1 MRCSTR
7 SSRIVPLLAVVLAAS
22 VLIAPPPAAADR
34 TQARSMVISQYG
46 IVAAEQPLAARA
58 GTAVLERGGNAVDA
72 AVAANAVMGLVAPMM
87 NGIGG
92 DLFAIVYDAKAGKV
106 YGLNASG
113 WAPKGLT
120 PDVLRGQGQ
129 RWMPGSGIH
138 SVTVPGA
145 VAGWDA
151 LLSRFGKKPFAEV
164 LAPAIAAARA
174 GFPVTEIFSNDWAL
188 TADHVSRDPEAA
200 RVFLPGGR
208 APAVGELFRNPDLA
222 VALEEI
228 AGGGRDAFYKGA
240 LARRILETSD
250 RLGGTMTAD
259 DLAGFAAE
267 WVEPLSTDYRGWTV
281 YEMPPNE
288 QGVAALMML
297 NIMSTFPIGRF
308 GHNSVDALH
317 AMIEA
322 KKLAYADMIAYVGD
336 PRFAE
341 VPTQGLISP
350 VYGRKRAAL
359 IDPKKANCSVGPG
372 TPPYAGSDT
381 TYLSAVDRD
390 GNMVSL
396 IQSNFSLWG
405 SGVAVNGGGFML
417 HNRGALFTLD
427 PKSPNVLAPRKRP
440 LHTIIPALMAKGQA
454 PNQVRIAFGI
464 MGGFNQAQAHAQFVS
479 NVADHGMNIQAA
491 LEAAR
496 FTKAT
501 FAGCDLYAEA
511 RVPAAVVE
519 GLARRGHQVEQLGDF
534 ADAMGTGQAVMRDG
548 RAGVNYGASDPRADG
563 QAIAEM
569 P

>member
-1 MRCSTR
+1 MRPTMSPR
-7 SSRIVPLLAVVLAAS
+7 RVFPFIVAGLAAS
-22 VLIAPPPAAADR
+22 ALMTAPLAAANR

-58 GTAVLERGGNAVDA
+58 GTAILEKGGSAVDA
-72 AVAANAVMGLVAPMM
+72 AIAANAVMGLVAPMM

-92 DLFAIVYDAKAGKV
+92 DLFAIMYDARTGKI

-120 PDVLRGQGQ
+120 PEFLRSKGQQ
-129 RWMPGSGIH
+129 WMPSNGIH

-151 LLSRFGKKPFAEV
+151 LLSRFGKKSFADV
-164 LAPAIAAARA
+164 LAPAIAYAKA
-174 GFPVTEIFSNDWAL
+174 GFPVTELFGDDWAA
-188 TADHVSRDPEAA
+188 TAGYVGRDPEAA
-200 RVFLPGGR
+200 RIFLPAGR
-208 APAVGELFRNPDLA
+208 PPAVGEIFRNGDLA
-222 VALEEI
+222 AALEDI
-228 AGGGRDAFYKGA
+228 AHGGRDAFYKGA
-240 LARRILETSD
+240 LAKRIIDTSD
-250 RLGGTMTAD
+250 RLGGTMAAN
-259 DLAGFAAE
+259 DLAEFAAE
-267 WVEPLSTDYRGWTV
+267 WVEPVSTDYHGWTV

-297 NIMSTFPIGRF
+297 NIMSGFPLGKW

-317 AMIEA
+317 TMIEA
-322 KKLAYADMIAYVGD
+322 KKLAYADMINYVGD

-341 VPTQGLISP
+341 VPTQGMISP
-350 VYGRKRAAL
+350 AYGRRRAAL
-359 IDPKKANCSVGPG
+359 IDPARANCDVGPG

-381 TYLSAVDRD
+381 TYLTTIDRD

-405 SGVAVNGGGFML
+405 SGIAVEGGGFVL
-417 HNRGALFTLD
+417 HNRGALFSLD

-440 LHTIIPALMAKGQA
+440 LHTIIPALMTKG
-454 PNQVRIAFGI
+454 PVRIAFGI

-479 NVADHGMNIQAA
+479 NVVDHGMNIQAA
-491 LEAAR
+491 MEAAR
-496 FTKAT
+496 FTKGS
-501 FAGCDLYAEA
+501 FAGCDLYGEA
-511 RVPAAVVE
+511 RIPAAVIE
-519 GLARRGHQVEQLGDF
+519 GLAKRGHEVQQVGEF
-534 ADAMGTGQAVMRDG
+534 SSAMGRGQAVMRDD
-548 RAGVNYGASDPRADG
+548 RTGVNYGASDPRADG

>member
-1 MRCSTR
+1 MRLPTR
-7 SSRIVPLLAVVLAAS
+7 PRRIVPLIAASLAAS
-22 VLIAPPPAAADR
+22 VLMAPPPAAADR

-92 DLFAIVYDAKAGKV
+92 DLFAIVYDARAGKV

-120 PDVLRGQGQ
+120 PEFLRGKGQ
-129 RWMPGSGIH
+129 RWMPSSGIH

-151 LLSRFGKKPFAEV
+151 LLSRFGRKPFAEV
-164 LAPAIAAARA
+164 LAPAIAAAKA
-174 GFPVTEIFSNDWAL
+174 GFPVTEIFADDWVG
-188 TADHVSRDPEAA
+188 TADYVGRNPEAA
-200 RVFLPGGR
+200 RVFLPAGR
-208 APAVGELFRNPDLA
+208 APAAGEMFRNPDLA
-222 VALEEI
+222 GALEEI
-228 AGGGRDAFYKGA
+228 AGGGRDAFYKGP
-240 LARRILETSD
+240 LARRMIETSD
-250 RLGGTMTAD
+250 RFGGTMTAD
-259 DLAGFAAE
+259 DLADFAAE
-267 WVEPLSTDYRGWTV
+267 WVEPLSTGYRGWTV
-281 YEMPPNE
+281 YELPPNE

-297 NIMSTFPIGRF
+297 NIMSAFPLGRF

-322 KKLAYADMIAYVGD
+322 KKLAYADMITYVGD

-341 VPTQGLISP
+341 VPVQGMISP
-350 VYGRKRAAL
+350 VYGRKRATL
-359 IDPKKANCSVGPG
+359 IDPRKANCNVGPG
-372 TPPYAGSDT
+372 VPPYAGSDT

-405 SGVAVNGGGFML
+405 SGIAVEGGGFVL

-427 PKSPNVLAPRKRP
+427 PTSPNVLAPRKRP
-440 LHTIIPALMAKGQA
+440 LHTIIPALMTKGD
-454 PNQVRIAFGI
+454 VRIAFGI

-496 FTKAT
+496 FTKSS

-511 RVPAAVVE
+511 RLPAAVVE
-519 GLARRGHQVEQLGDF
+519 ALAKRGHEVRQLGDF

>member
-1 MRCSTR
+1 MRPPTR
-7 SSRIVPLLAVVLAAS
+7 PRRIVALLAASLAAS
-22 VLIAPPPAAADR
+22 VLLMASPAAADR
-34 TQARSMVISQYG
+34 TQARSMVISQFG

-58 GTAVLERGGNAVDA
+58 GTAVLEKGGNAVDA

-113 WAPKGLT
+113 WAPKALT
-120 PDVLRGQGQ
+120 PEFLRGKGQ

-151 LLSRFGKKPFAEV
+151 LLSRFGKKPFADV
-164 LAPAIAAARA
+164 LAPAIAAAKA
-174 GFPVTEIFSNDWAL
+174 GFPVTEVFSNDWAL
-188 TADHVSRDPEAA
+188 SADYVGRSPEAA
-200 RVFLPGGR
+200 RVFLPAGH
-208 APAVGELFRNPDLA
+208 APAVGEIFRNPDLA
-222 VALEEI
+222 GALEEI
-228 AGGGRDAFYKGA
+228 AGGGRDAFYKGT
-240 LARRILETSD
+240 LARRIIETSD

-259 DLAGFAAE
+259 DLADFAAE

-297 NIMSTFPIGRF
+297 NIMSAFPLARW

-317 AMIEA
+317 ALIEA
-322 KKLAYADMIAYVGD
+322 KKLAYADMINYVGD

-341 VPTQGLISP
+341 VPAQGMISP

-359 IDPKKANCSVGPG
+359 IDPKKANCSAGPG
-372 TPPYAGSDT
+372 VPPYAGSDT

-405 SGVAVNGGGFML
+405 SGIVVDGGGFVL

-440 LHTIIPALMAKGQA
+440 LHTIIPGLMAKGD
-454 PNQVRIAFGI
+454 VRIAFGI

-496 FTKAT
+496 FTKAS

-511 RVPAAVVE
+511 RIPEAVLE
-519 GLARRGHQVEQLGDF
+519 GLAKRGHQVERLGDF

-548 RAGVNYGASDPRADG
+548 RTGVNYGASDPRADG

>member
-1 MRCSTR
+1 MRLPTR
-7 SSRIVPLLAVVLAAS
+7 ACRNVHSAAVVLAACI
-22 VLIAPPPAAADR
+22 LTAAPPAAADR

-58 GTAVLERGGNAVDA
+58 GTSILEKGGNAIDA

-92 DLFAIVYDAKAGKV
+92 DLFAIVYEAKTGKV

-113 WAPKGLT
+113 WAPKALT
-120 PDVLRGQGQ
+120 PEFLRNKGQ
-129 RWMPGSGIH
+129 RWMPSSGIH

-151 LLSRFGKKPFAEV
+151 LLSRFGRKPFAEV
-164 LAPAIAAARA
+164 LAPAIAAAKE
-174 GFPVTEIFSNDWAL
+174 GFPVTEIFGNDWAL
-188 TADHVSRDPEAA
+188 TADDIGRNTETA
-200 RVFLPGGR
+200 RVFLPAGR
-208 APAVGELFRNPDLA
+208 APAVGEIFRNPDLA
-222 VALEEI
+222 ASFDEI
-228 AGGGRDAFYKGA
+228 ASGGRDAFYKGP
-240 LARRILETSD
+240 LSRRIIETSD
-250 RLGGTMTAD
+250 KLGGTMTAD
-259 DLAGFAAE
+259 DLGEFAAE
-267 WVEPLSTDYRGWTV
+267 WVEPLSTDYRDWTV
-281 YEMPPNE
+281 YELPPNE
-288 QGVAALMML
+288 QGIAALMML
-297 NIMSTFPIGRF
+297 NIMSTFPLPRW
-308 GHNSVDALH
+308 GHNSLDTLH

-322 KKLAYADMIAYVGD
+322 KKLAYADMLAYVGD

-341 VPTQGLISP
+341 VPVQGLISP
-350 VYGRKRAAL
+350 AYGKRRAAL
-359 IDPKKANCSVGPG
+359 IDPKKANCKVGPG
-372 TPPYAGSDT
+372 VPPYAGSDT
-381 TYLSAVDRD
+381 TYLTAVDRD

-405 SGVAVNGGGFML
+405 SGIAVEGGGFVL

-440 LHTIIPALMAKGQA
+440 LHTIIPAFMSKGA
-454 PNQVRIAFGI
+454 VRIAFGI

-491 LEAAR
+491 MEAAR
-496 FTKAT
+496 FTKGS

-511 RVPAAVVE
+511 RIPAAVVE
-519 GLARRGHQVEQLGDF
+519 ALAKRGHEVRQLGDF
-534 ADAMGTGQAVMRDG
+534 ADAMGTGQAVMHDDRM
-548 RAGVNYGASDPRADG
+548 GVNYGASDPRADG

>member
-1 MRCSTR
+1 MRLPTR
-7 SSRIVPLLAVVLAAS
+7 PCRIVPLLAASLAATIF
-22 VLIAPPPAAADR
+22 IAVTPAAADR
-34 TQARSMVISQYG
+34 SQARSMVISQYG

-58 GTAVLERGGNAVDA
+58 GTAMLEKGGNAVDA

-113 WAPKGLT
+113 WAPRALT
-120 PDVLRGQGQ
+120 PDVLRGKGQ
-129 RWMPGSGIH
+129 RWMPSAGIH

-151 LLSRFGKKPFAEV
+151 LLSRFGRKPLAEV
-164 LAPAIAAARA
+164 LAPAIAAAKA
-174 GFPVTEIFSNDWAL
+174 GFPVTEIFGDDWAG
-188 TADHVSRDPEAA
+188 TADHVSRNPEAA

-208 APAVGELFRNPDLA
+208 APAVGEIFRNPDLA
-222 VALEEI
+222 GALEEI
-228 AGGGRDAFYKGA
+228 AGGGRDAFYKGE
-240 LARRILETSD
+240 LARRIIATSD
-250 RLGGTMTAD
+250 RLGGAMTAD
-259 DLAGFAAE
+259 DLADFAAE
-267 WVEPLSTDYRGWTV
+267 WVEPLSTGYRGWTV
-281 YEMPPNE
+281 YELPPNE

-297 NIMSTFPIGRF
+297 NIMSTFPLGRF
-308 GHNSVDALH
+308 GHNSADALH

-322 KKLAYADMIAYVGD
+322 KKLAYADMVNYVGD

-341 VPTQGLISP
+341 VPVQGMISP

-359 IDPKKANCSVGPG
+359 IDPAKANCNVGPG
-372 TPPYAGSDT
+372 VPPYAGSDT
-381 TYLSAVDRD
+381 TYLSTVDRD

-405 SGVAVNGGGFML
+405 SGIAVEGGGFVL
-417 HNRGALFTLD
+417 HNRGALFSLD
-427 PKSPNVLAPRKRP
+427 PQSPNVLAPRKRP
-440 LHTIIPALMAKGQA
+440 LHTIIPALMAKGEA
-454 PNQVRIAFGI
+454 PNEVRIAFGI

-491 LEAAR
+491 MEAAR
-496 FTKAT
+496 FTKAS
-501 FAGCDLYAEA
+501 FGGCDLYAEA

-519 GLARRGHQVEQLGDF
+519 ALARRGHQVERVGDF
-534 ADAMGTGQAVMRDG
+534 STAMGSGQAVMRDG
-548 RAGVNYGASDPRADG
+548 GAGVNYGASDPRADG

>member
-1 MRCSTR
+1 MRSPTHPH
-7 SSRIVPLLAVVLAAS
+7 RIVALLAASLAAS
-22 VLIAPPPAAADR
+22 VLLAAAPAAADR
-34 TQARSMVISQYG
+34 SQARSMVISQFG

-58 GTAVLERGGNAVDA
+58 GTAVLEKGGNAVDA

-87 NGIGG
+87 DGIGG

-113 WAPKGLT
+113 WAPKALT
-120 PDVLRGQGQ
+120 PEFLRGKGQ
-129 RWMPGSGIH
+129 RWMPGRGIH

-151 LLSRFGKKPFAEV
+151 LLSRFGKKPFADV
-164 LAPAIAAARA
+164 LAPAIAAAKA
-174 GFPVTEIFSNDWAL
+174 GFPVTEVFSNDWTL
-188 TADHVSRDPEAA
+188 TADHVSGSPEGA
-200 RVFLPGGR
+200 RVFLPAGR
-208 APAVGELFRNPDLA
+208 APAVGEIFRNPDLA
-222 VALEEI
+222 GALEEI
-228 AGGGRDAFYKGA
+228 ASGGRDAFYKGA

-259 DLAGFAAE
+259 DLADFAAE
-267 WVEPLSTDYRGWTV
+267 WVEPVSTDYRGWTV

-297 NIMSTFPIGRF
+297 NIMSAFPLARW

-322 KKLAYADMIAYVGD
+322 KKLAYADMINYVGD

-341 VPTQGLISP
+341 VPTQGMISP
-350 VYGRKRAAL
+350 AYGRKRAAL

-372 TPPYAGSDT
+372 VPPYAGSDT

-405 SGVAVNGGGFML
+405 SGIAVAGGGFVL
-417 HNRGALFTLD
+417 HNRGALFSLD
-427 PKSPNVLAPRKRP
+427 PKSPNILAPRKRP
-440 LHTIIPALMAKGQA
+440 LHTIIPALMAKGD
-454 PNQVRIAFGI
+454 VRIAFGI

-479 NVADHGMNIQAA
+479 NVADYGMNIQAA

-496 FTKAT
+496 FTKAS
-501 FAGCDLYAEA
+501 FGGCDLYAEA
-511 RVPAAVVE
+511 RMLAAVLE
-519 GLARRGHQVEQLGDF
+519 GLAARGHRVERLGDF
-534 ADAMGTGQAVMRDG
+534 ADAMGTGQAVMRDD